1 MADGERLIRE
11 IWRRWNEGDR
21 GWDPGIVDPELEIRS
36 MLTGRTYRGRA
47 EVEQWMAEIDEQ
59 FEQWNLHIDE
69 VEEVAADRFLLTGKL
84 EVRGRQSGVDLDQPL
99 TWVVVL
105 RATRM
110 LLMGVVWGRNT
121 YEAAKAQLDL

>member
-1 MADGERLIRE
+1 MSDGERVIRG

-21 GWDPGIVDPELEIRS
+21 AWDPSIVDPELEIRS

-59 FEQWNLHIDE
+59 FEQWKLLIDE
-69 VEEVAADRFLLTGKL
+69 LKEVAPDRFLVTGKL

-99 TWVVVL
+99 TWLVVL
-105 RATRM
+105 RADRM
-110 LLMGVVWGRNT
+110 LMMGVVWGRNT
-121 YEAAKAQLDL
+121 YEAARAALGV